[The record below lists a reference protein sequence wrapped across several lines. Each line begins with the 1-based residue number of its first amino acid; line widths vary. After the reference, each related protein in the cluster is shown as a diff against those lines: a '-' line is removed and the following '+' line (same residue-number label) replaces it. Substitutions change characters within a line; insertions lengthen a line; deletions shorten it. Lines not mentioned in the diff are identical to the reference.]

1 MGRKILVVDDEW
13 AIRELMI
20 EYFSVRGYT
29 VSEAANFVEVFA
41 AVDRDPPD
49 LVLLDVGL
57 PGMDGVE
64 ILRRM
69 RQDHPEVPVIMVTAN
84 DDPALARR
92 TREIGAV
99 DCLFKPVN
107 FDRLG
112 TLVASQIS

>member
-13 AIRELMI
+13 AIRELII
-20 EYFSVRGYT
+20 EYFSGRGYT
-29 VSEAANFVEVFA
+29 VTEAGNFVEAFA
-41 AVDRDPPD
+41 AVARDQPD

-64 ILRRM
+64 ILKRM
-69 RQDHPEVPVIMVTAN
+69 RQNHPQVPVIMVTAN
-84 DDPALARR
+84 DDPTLARR

-112 TLVASQIS
+112 HLVESRIT